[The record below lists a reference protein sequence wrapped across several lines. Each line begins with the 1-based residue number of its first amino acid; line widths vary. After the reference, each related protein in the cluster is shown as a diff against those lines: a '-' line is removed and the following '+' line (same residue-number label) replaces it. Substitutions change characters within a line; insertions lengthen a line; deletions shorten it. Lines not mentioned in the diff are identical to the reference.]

1 MSKFISTVIFLFLV
15 SFSSIAQTDVWP
27 VQVTGSMLPPH
38 SLDLKVYGID
48 RINDINFQVLLNDPD
63 ELTLQVIPILTIE
76 QNGNV
81 IYRTDMNS
89 VTSPIVLN
97 QFVSYNLD
105 GAGLNQYL
113 SNERLTG
120 NSGIGTGSTIVPE
133 GFTQICLQMYGLD
146 RVVPVSNKFCISANF
161 RLNQAPQII
170 KPAFNEKI
178 KMPAVQNMI
187 FSWMPMHL
195 SSGNNPGAVEYFFE
209 MVELPSG
216 YMNANDVFESALKI
230 YTTTVSTTSFIYS
243 QSEPLLNPNTYYAWR
258 VTARSIMYPSS
269 LLFQNDGR
277 SEISM
282 FVMYD
287 GEAPTNELNP
297 FDKPAPRG
305 CSVYETS
312 YGPIA
317 KADNESIMLGTN
329 QDVKLGYF
337 KMKITEATGDIQT
350 GYSGKG
356 IVYYPMLRSSLEVEF
371 ENIKVNKEGRVYESE
386 RIQTLQRPDLYVDME
401 QINSSNVKDYFSVEY
416 VEKLYSN
423 IGDQSRIADLPQD
436 NFKLNKLPLVLSNA
450 KYPNDGV
457 GVAGVYFTPKNAFV
471 NLVSRNT
478 QGDIFVGTNIPATPY
493 GLKSGVYLVPLH
505 FSANRS
511 GGEKITET
519 IILAGL
525 QSAGSKIEC
534 DCNGFQ
540 NIRAKTG
547 LIISPQ
553 IIHQVDN
560 AAPIS
565 LTTEKS
571 VNDIGTYIGK
581 VSLSSAFA
589 VNGLEGFKFIPK
601 SGTLDLNPNGAVSG
615 QTSPELSNPAWRGL
629 IIDDMVLELPK
640 KYNVVHPSKPILLEK
655 GSLIIDDKDIQKGF
669 FYQKD
674 VLSFSKGRMGPW
686 AYSIDSIVMNISK
699 DRTSNLNLRGQI
711 LTPFLTMHFLTVHSF
726 KNQKRPTQN

>member
-371 ENIKVNKEGRVYESE
+371 ENIKV
-386 RIQTLQRPDLYVDME
+386 
-401 QINSSNVKDYFSVEY
+401 
-416 VEKLYSN
+416 
-423 IGDQSRIADLPQD
+423 
-436 NFKLNKLPLVLSNA
+436 
-450 KYPNDGV
+450 
-457 GVAGVYFTPKNAFV
+457 
-471 NLVSRNT
+471 
-478 QGDIFVGTNIPATPY
+478 
-493 GLKSGVYLVPLH
+493 
-505 FSANRS
+505 
-511 GGEKITET
+511 
-519 IILAGL
+519 
-525 QSAGSKIEC
+525 
-534 DCNGFQ
+534 
-540 NIRAKTG
+540 
-547 LIISPQ
+547 
-553 IIHQVDN
+553 
-560 AAPIS
+560 
-565 LTTEKS
+565 
-571 VNDIGTYIGK
+571 
-581 VSLSSAFA
+581 
-589 VNGLEGFKFIPK
+589 
-601 SGTLDLNPNGAVSG
+601 
-615 QTSPELSNPAWRGL
+615 
-629 IIDDMVLELPK
+629 
-640 KYNVVHPSKPILLEK
+640 
-655 GSLIIDDKDIQKGF
+655 
-669 FYQKD
+669 
-674 VLSFSKGRMGPW
+674 
-686 AYSIDSIVMNISK
+686 
-699 DRTSNLNLRGQI
+699 
-711 LTPFLTMHFLTVHSF
+711 
-726 KNQKRPTQN
+726 